1 MAKKEKVKVDLITKE
16 EYETLNIILNKI
28 RVQLNSSI
36 SIRDTLEGLIII
48 QTYNDSGIIR
58 SEVKTKSIKTGVN
71 FLCNKIY

>member
-1 MAKKEKVKVDLITKE
+1 MPKKEKVKVDLITKE

-28 RVQLNSSI
+28 RVQLNSNI

-71 FLCNKIY
+71 FLYNKIY

>member
-28 RVQLNSSI
+28 RVQLNSNI

-71 FLCNKIY
+71 FLYNKIY

>member
-1 MAKKEKVKVDLITKE
+1 MAKKVQIKDDLITNE
-16 EYETLNIILNKI
+16 EYKTLNIILNKI
-28 RVQLNSSI
+28 RVQLNSKI

-71 FLCNKIY
+71 FLYNKIY

>member
-1 MAKKEKVKVDLITKE
+1 MPKKEKVKVDLITKE

-71 FLCNKIY
+71 FLYNKIY

>member
-16 EYETLNIILNKI
+16 EYETFNIILNKI
-28 RVQLNSSI
+28 RVQLNSNI

-71 FLCNKIY
+71 FLYNKIY

>member
-1 MAKKEKVKVDLITKE
+1 MAKKVQIKDDLITKE
-16 EYETLNIILNKI
+16 EYKTLNIILNKI

-71 FLCNKIY
+71 FLYNKIY

>member
-1 MAKKEKVKVDLITKE
+1 MPKKEKVKVDLITKE
-16 EYETLNIILNKI
+16 EYETLNISLNKI
-28 RVQLNSSI
+28 RVQLNSNM

-71 FLCNKIY
+71 FLYNKIY

>member
-1 MAKKEKVKVDLITKE
+1 MPKKEKVKVDLITKE

-28 RVQLNSSI
+28 RVQLNSNI

-48 QTYNDSGIIR
+48 QTYNESGIIR

-71 FLCNKIY
+71 FLYNKIY